1 MTETTGIAM
10 NNASEGGEKRDSNND
25 RRVERGE
32 NALPECCAETRR
44 TFLGFLDHRRHVE
57 CTTPSRILGG
67 VASSTSGSFLPWLLR
82 GA

>member
-1 MTETTGIAM
+1 MTETTGMAM
-10 NNASEGGEKRDSNND
+10 NNASEGGEKGDSNND

-32 NALPECCAETRR
+32 NALPCCAETRR